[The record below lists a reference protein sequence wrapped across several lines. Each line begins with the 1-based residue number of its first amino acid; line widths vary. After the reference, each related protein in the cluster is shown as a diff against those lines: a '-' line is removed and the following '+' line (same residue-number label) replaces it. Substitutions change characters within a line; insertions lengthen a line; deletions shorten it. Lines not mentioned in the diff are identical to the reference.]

1 MKLEW
6 LRNISAGP
14 KESRKQRKQKMSK
27 LEANTKGLI
36 ERIFRRTI
44 LHFEFESLFLRVGCH
59 GWLQDSRNNKKL
71 NQISIVD
78 HISFDTDICS
88 CGLEST

>member
-14 KESRKQRKQKMSK
+14 KESRFNLQTEKTQNRSK
-27 LEANTKGLI
+27 LETYICRLTIFNLI
-36 ERIFRRTI
+36 
-44 LHFEFESLFLRVGCH
+44 LFLRVGCH
-59 GWLQDSRNNKKL
+59 GDFKINENNDEKL
-71 NQISIVD
+71 NHISILD

-88 CGLEST
+88 CGLESI